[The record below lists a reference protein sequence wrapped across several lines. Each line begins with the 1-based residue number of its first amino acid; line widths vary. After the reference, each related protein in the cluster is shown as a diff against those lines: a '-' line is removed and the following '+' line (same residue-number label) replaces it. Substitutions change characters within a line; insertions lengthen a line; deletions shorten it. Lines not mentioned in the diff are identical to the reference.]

1 MKNSETMRIFLNDYK
16 QYVEYILQ
24 PTRKEVKYAF
34 SKLREPSYWGKYSKR
49 TRLPD
54 PSPIQRIKVRIKRP
68 ESVVDKILRKPGSF
82 PKGLTSESFK
92 RMRDALG
99 IRIIVYFLTNL
110 PLIDFEL
117 RNNELIEISEDEPPI
132 AYLSEDLTKQLSL
145 PNIVRRDKESG
156 YNSIHYILRLRE
168 SNVPIDH
175 RPWFELQL
183 RTLTEDTWGEIEH
196 ILGYKPDKR
205 TSFAVRKQF
214 QIISKELRAIDEHFN
229 FLYEELYRFQE
240 EVTYKDSDPLN
251 AENLPPV
258 LNEIGLGCAQREI
271 DGLLKLL
278 NSRGKHQVGSLL
290 KIATPKNLEFIKST
304 YRSNEGRPPNNFEV
318 VANLANLEGN
328 EKDSEVLEKVQAQI
342 AFLNAWEELKQIL
355 IDNINEPQ

>member
-1 MKNSETMRIFLNDYK
+1 
-16 QYVEYILQ
+16 
-24 PTRKEVKYAF
+24 
-34 SKLREPSYWGKYSKR
+34 
-49 TRLPD
+49 
-54 PSPIQRIKVRIKRP
+54 
-68 ESVVDKILRKPGSF
+68 
-82 PKGLTSESFK
+82 
-92 RMRDALG
+92 MRDALG
-99 IRIIVYFLTNL
+99 IRIIVYFLTHL

-117 RNNELIEISEDEPPI
+117 RNNQLIEISKEEPPI
-132 AYLSEDLTKQLSL
+132 AYLSEDLTRQLSL
-145 PNIVRRDKESG
+145 SNMERQDKDSG

-168 SNVPIDH
+168 SNFPIAD

-258 LNEIGLGCAQREI
+258 LNEIGLGCAQQEI

-278 NSRGKHQVGSLL
+278 NSRGKNSVGSLL
-290 KIATPKNLEFIKST
+290 KIATPKNLEIIKST
-304 YRSNEGRPPNNFEV
+304 YRSSEGRPPNNFEI
-318 VANLANLEGN
+318 VANLANLDGS
-328 EKDSEVLEKVQAQI
+328 EKETDVPEKVNAQI
-342 AFLNAWEELKQIL
+342 AFLNAWEELKQIF
-355 IDNINEPQ
+355 IDKIGGAQ